1 MGYSAMPSVGPLGNG
16 QCWGAGGCGGLHCFH
31 WGGDTW
37 EAETLGEEEEEEAD
51 IPGASTSVWRRS
63 GVQVVI
69 HPR

>member
-1 MGYSAMPSVGPLGNG
+1 MGDCTAFSGEGTLGV
-16 QCWGAGGCGGLHCFH
+16 
-31 WGGDTW
+31 
-37 EAETLGEEEEEEAD
+37 AETLGDEEKEEAD